1 MLNPTWNLKTF
12 FFSCLWLLWISHWN
26 IFTMFYFTVL
36 WNSTMYNSEFAS
48 SAMLVSKVFI
58 CVFSHMG
65 QISGFYLCKFLIY
78 SSSNIPSD
86 FSVWNKSMKVG
97 RQTCFQYIYCEKF
110 YSSHYICSNFGSEN
124 FYVEQKGMLIWDAIL
139 PPSNISML
147 NNHHCQALFPLLFF
161 NHVVMVEK

>member
-1 MLNPTWNLKTF
+1 MKF
-12 FFSCLWLLWISHWN
+12 EDIFFSCLWLLWISHWN

-65 QISGFYLCKFLIY
+65 QISGFYLCKFLRY

-97 RQTCFQYIYCEKF
+97 RQTCFQYIYIVKSF
-110 YSSHYICSNFGSEN
+110 TAVII
-124 FYVEQKGMLIWDAIL
+124 YVQTLDQKIFMLSRRACWFEMQYY
-139 PPSNISML
+139 P
-147 NNHHCQALFPLLFF
+147 HQTFPCWITITVKHSFLYYFST
-161 NHVVMVEK
+161 M

>member
-1 MLNPTWNLKTF
+1 MKFEYIFFHICDFCEFHIETYSPCFILQYCEIRLYIIQNLPLLQ
-12 FFSCLWLLWISHWN
+12 CL
-26 IFTMFYFTVL
+26 FQKF
-36 WNSTMYNSEFAS
+36 
-48 SAMLVSKVFI
+48 FI

-65 QISGFYLCKFLIY
+65 QISGFYLCKFLSY

-110 YSSHYICSNFGSEN
+110 YSGHYICSNFGSEN
-124 FYVEQKGMLIWDAIL
+124 FYVEQKGRLIWDAIL

-147 NNHHCQALFPLLFF
+147 NNHHCQALFPQP
-161 NHVVMVEK
+161 VVMVEK